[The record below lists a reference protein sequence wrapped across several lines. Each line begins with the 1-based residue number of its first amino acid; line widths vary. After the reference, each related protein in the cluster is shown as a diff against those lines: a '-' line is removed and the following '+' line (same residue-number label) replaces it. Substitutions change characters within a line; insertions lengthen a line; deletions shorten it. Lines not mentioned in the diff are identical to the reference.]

1 MVIIFHHSLR
11 GKEITM
17 DGAFHSAQVCVSE
30 RWKGAGGRGDAG
42 ECRQG
47 DGGLG
52 SGGKG
57 SGDGGGGGSVGATAG
72 KQANHAFS
80 QATHEAVLK

>member
-1 MVIIFHHSLR
+1 
-11 GKEITM
+11 M
-17 DGAFHSAQVCVSE
+17 DGAFHLFHSARAWVGE
-30 RWKGAGGRGDAG
+30 RWEGVWLGDAG

-57 SGDGGGGGSVGATAG
+57 SGG
-72 KQANHAFS
+72 
-80 QATHEAVLK
+80 E

>member
-1 MVIIFHHSLR
+1 MVIISVHHSLR
-11 GKEITM
+11 GKDTTM
-17 DGAFHSAQVCVSE
+17 DGAFHLFHSAQACVSE
-30 RWKGAGGRGDAG
+30 RWKGVWLGDAG

-57 SGDGGGGGSVGATAG
+57 SGG
-72 KQANHAFS
+72 
-80 QATHEAVLK
+80 E